1 MAARKVRYEGHV
13 QGVGF
18 RWTVRQL
25 AAGYE
30 VCGEVENL
38 PDGAVELRV
47 VGEPAEIEGLLSAIR
62 RSHLAGHIRREIPSA
77 WENPPEKLA
86 GFKIL

>member
-25 AAGYE
+25 ASGYE

-38 PDGAVELRV
+38 PDGSVELRV
-47 VGEPAEIEGLLSAIR
+47 VGETGEIEGLLNAIR
-62 RSHLAGHIRREIPSA
+62 QSHLSGHIRRETASV
-77 WENPPEKLA
+77 WEDAPPNLR
-86 GFKIL
+86 GFRIL